1 MSKRLEKLLV
11 ISIWDEMWS
20 LGDGCGVPD
29 ELHFIK
35 KLAGRGVEIE
45 YLIPEPQSK
54 TALYQ
59 HTGLRYHTYPNIFR
73 SLPGLPG
80 PLRRIVLRG
89 LFIRKLMPV
98 LLRLIKE
105 HNPDLVLGYSY
116 FSLAPLRR
124 ISKKTGLPTAVK
136 LFGVMYLRHYHLPW
150 IKYRLYNHEQVVAL
164 KNRVD
169 HYIVLNDGT
178 QGRDALIE
186 KGISTD
192 RITFLPNGMELGW
205 ADLVVD
211 RNELRRSLGFPEDKK
226 FVVTFSR
233 LVRSKRIDI
242 FLRAMAAVD
251 KNLLEETEIV
261 IGGAGP
267 ELENLQLL
275 SRKLGIFEKVHFT
288 GAIKY
293 NDIPLLLKS
302 CDFFVGTNELTNMSM
317 PPCEAL
323 LCGLPVVAFDI
334 AGTSEVVK
342 DGETGLL
349 IKNDDIEEMTAG
361 VEKLLRD
368 PVMARKLGERASA
381 FAKRHFMSWDERTS
395 KELDL
400 FDRMVSRD

>member
-20 LGDGCGVPD
+20 LGEGCGVPD

-35 KLAGRGVEIE
+35 TLTERGVEIE
-45 YLIPEPQSK
+45 YLIPEPQHKS
-54 TALYQ
+54 AFYQ

-73 SLPGLPG
+73 SLPGIPG
-80 PLRRIVLRG
+80 PLRRIIIRD

-105 HNPDLVLGYSY
+105 YDPDLVLGYSY
-116 FSLAPLRR
+116 FSLAPLKR
-124 ISKKTGLPTAVK
+124 IIEKTGLPAAVK
-136 LFGVMYLRHYHLPW
+136 LFGVMYLGHHHLPP
-150 IKYRLYNHEQVVAL
+150 IRYRLYNHEQIVAL

-178 QGRDALIE
+178 QGRDALME
-186 KGISTD
+186 KGIPPE

-205 ADLVVD
+205 ADLAVD
-211 RNELRRSLGFPEDKK
+211 RNKLRHSHGIRDDKK
-226 FVVTFSR
+226 LVVTFSR

-242 FLRAMAAVD
+242 FMRAMAAVD
-251 KNLLEETEIV
+251 KDLLEEAEIV

-267 ELENLQLL
+267 ELENLKLL
-275 SRKLGIFEKVHFT
+275 SRKLGISEKVHFT

-334 AGTSEVVK
+334 AGTSEVVR

-349 IKNDDIEEMTAG
+349 IKNDDIEGMTAG
-361 VEKLLRD
+361 IEKLLRD
-368 PVMARKLGERASA
+368 PVMVKGLGKRASA
-381 FAKRHFMSWDERTS
+381 FAKKNFMSWDERTS
-395 KELDL
+395 KELEL
-400 FDRMVSRD
+400 FDRMVSGD